1 MATNYLSPYKIMKPS
16 RKSLLLN
23 LVRLALA
30 GAGGALL
37 VAASLYLYLSPK
49 LPSVETLKEVKLQ
62 TPLRIYSQDLKLIS
76 EFGDKRRNPIMFE
89 QIPDQF
95 IKAILSAED
104 DRFYEHQ
111 GVDLKGLLRA
121 FVQLLGSGEIRGGG
135 STITMQVARNFF
147 LNSEQTFTR
156 KFNEILLSWRIE
168 EELSKNDILTLYAN
182 KIYLGNRAY
191 GIEAAAQ
198 AYYGKKIN
206 ELNLAQLAMIAGL
219 PKAPSKYNPIANPER
234 SKIRRDWILSR
245 MLELS
250 HITEDQYR
258 EAVSQP
264 VTAKRHGFQTE
275 LEAHYVAEM
284 ARQKALELGIED
296 LNSDGYRIYTT
307 VDSKLQQSA
316 NNAVREGLHEYEWR
330 HGYRGAERHIANPE
344 DWVQTLQDT
353 PSYAELRPG
362 IVTEMDEEQA
372 TVELRGGG
380 TIQLAWKNQLENV
393 KRTNGRTAKEL
404 SELLKVGDLIRL
416 KADQQSDGST
426 QWSLSQVPEAQAG
439 LIALDPKNG
448 AIRSMMGGFDY
459 FYSKFN
465 RMVQGE
471 RQPGSNFKPFIY
483 AGALEAGM
491 TAATPISG
499 ASITMAE
506 EEGFWRP
513 ENDSGK
519 VFGMTPLR
527 KGLYKSMNTVSV
539 RLLRSIGIDS
549 GINSAARF
557 GFDPNQLPRNY
568 TLALGSQ
575 AVPPINVATG
585 YAVFANGGYL
595 VEPYLVER
603 IEDVYGNIIYQATP
617 KTVPGSI
624 KPKPNL
630 DLNLASLEEELN
642 STVPVKQKLSE
653 DLKTETGS
661 AELPLEEV
669 TQGVAI
675 PAKPVSL
682 PEAPRVLEPRV
693 AYIMD
698 SILKDVIKKGTATR
712 VWRGTRGR
720 GLKLERAD
728 IAGKTGTTNE
738 ARDAWFSGYSP
749 HIVTTVW
756 VGFDDNRPL
765 GRGEYG
771 GTAALPIWIDFMKT
785 ALNGIPEQMPRQPDG
800 LVTVLV
806 DPDTGERVGS
816 DRTDAINE
824 FFLEENV
831 PPAPADNGK
840 QSGENGKLDDLF

>member
-1 MATNYLSPYKIMKPS
+1 
-16 RKSLLLN
+16 
-23 LVRLALA
+23 
-30 GAGGALL
+30 
-37 VAASLYLYLSPK
+37 
-49 LPSVETLKEVKLQ
+49 
-62 TPLRIYSQDLKLIS
+62 
-76 EFGDKRRNPIMFE
+76 MFD

-168 EELSKNDILTLYAN
+168 EELTKNEILTLYAN

-198 AYYGKKIN
+198 AYYGKKIS

-219 PKAPSKYNPIANPER
+219 PKAPSKYNPIARPER

-245 MLELS
+245 MLELG
-250 HITEDQYR
+250 HITEDQFQ
-258 EAVSQP
+258 EAVAQP

-307 VDSKLQQSA
+307 IDSRLQQSA
-316 NNAVREGLHEYEWR
+316 NYAVREGLFEYEWR

-344 DWVQTLQDT
+344 DWEQVLGDT
-353 PSYAELRPG
+353 PSYAELIPG
-362 IVTEMDEEQA
+362 IVTEMNEEQV
-372 TVELRGGG
+372 TVGLRGGEKA
-380 TIQLAWKNQLENV
+380 QLVWKDQLENI

-416 KADQQSDGST
+416 KADQQPGGST
-426 QWSLSQVPEAQAG
+426 QWSLSQVPAAQAG
-439 LIALDPKNG
+439 LVALDPQNG

-513 ENDSGK
+513 ENDSGQ

-539 RLLRSIGIDS
+539 RLLRSIGIEK

-575 AVPPINVATG
+575 AVHPIKVATG
-585 YAVFANGGYL
+585 YAAFANGGYL

-603 IEDVYGNIIYQATP
+603 IEDVYGKVIYQANP

-624 KPKPNL
+624 TPKPDLN
-630 DLNLASLEEELN
+630 LNLASLEEELN
-642 STVPVKQKLSE
+642 DVTTVELELTQDTTAQGDST
-653 DLKTETGS
+653 
-661 AELPLEEV
+661 ELALEEA
-669 TQGVAI
+669 TQAEE
-675 PAKPVSL
+675 PAQEADLTAEPVSL

-785 ALNGIPEQMPRQPDG
+785 ALDGIPEQMPRQPDG

-806 DPDTGERVGS
+806 DPDTGERVGP
-816 DRTDAINE
+816 DRTDAIYE
-824 FFLEENV
+824 VFLEENV